1 MSPAAET
8 PSSSKEFAQ
17 HQLGV
22 LQANLEKMRAEGV
35 PEDSPKIA
43 YHERMIDNFRK
54 QLADDNG

>member
-1 MSPAAET
+1 
-8 PSSSKEFAQ
+8 
-17 HQLGV
+17 
-22 LQANLEKMRAEGV
+22 MRAEGV